1 MRICTVNLQRAK
13 GVYQFEKYYGNSIW
27 PQNLSLSSNTTS
39 KPSVRCATG
48 TSSTNLHLAVGASTE
63 ASELL
68 DIFRFKQPDE
78 LEDVVEE
85 KRDEVRGELADTL
98 YFLLRFSRMYDI
110 DLSEAFEE
118 RMEENEEQY
127 LVEDFTGSNRKK
139 SER

>member
-1 MRICTVNLQRAK
+1 MA
-13 GVYQFEKYYGNSIW
+13 
-27 PQNLSLSSNTTS
+27 S
-39 KPSVRCATG
+39 KPFSELKYDVQAFSEVRDWDQFHDP
-48 TSSTNLHLAVGASTE
+48 LHLAVGASTE

-68 DIFRFKQPDE
+68 DIFRFRQPDE